1 MKKYAVIVAGG
12 SGSRMGGPMP
22 KQFLLLQ
29 GKTVLWH
36 TLKVFLDAYE
46 DMEIILVL
54 PSEHL
59 ETGRRILAT
68 AEADASI
75 REGVSFPDRLR
86 KVRVVAGG
94 TTRFHSVQNGLRV
107 IEEDIVRRAP
117 QLIEEDAVVF
127 VHDGVRCLLT
137 KALVHR
143 CYEQALRLGSAIPV
157 VDSKDSVRLMTP
169 EGNEAVD
176 RSRVKLVQTPQTFL
190 SSLLLPAYRLEYRE
204 DFTDEATVVEASGHA
219 IHLGEGEVNNIKIT
233 MPVDLV
239 MAESLLGNSL

>member
-12 SGSRMGGPMP
+12 SGSRMGGPTP

-29 GKTVLWH
+29 GKTVLSH
-36 TLKVFLDAYE
+36 TLKVFLEAYE

-54 PSEHL
+54 PPAHL
-59 ETGRRILAT
+59 ETGRRVLA
-68 AEADASI
+68 AMEEDVSV
-75 REGVSFPDRLR
+75 REGPSFQDRLR
-86 KVRVVAGG
+86 SVRVVAGG
-94 TTRFHSVQNGLRV
+94 VTRFHSVQNGLRL
-107 IEEDIVRRAP
+107 IEADFVRRGP
-117 QLIEEDAVVF
+117 RLIEEDAVVF

-157 VDSKDSVRLMTP
+157 VDSKDSVRLMTL

-176 RSRVKLVQTPQTFL
+176 RSRIKLVQTPQTFL
-190 SSLLLPAYRLEYRE
+190 SSLLLPAFALEYKE
-204 DFTDEATVVEASGHA
+204 AFTDEATVVEANGHA
-219 IHLGEGEVNNIKIT
+219 IHLVEGEVNNIKIT

-239 MAESLLGNSL
+239 MAEALLGERG

>member
-12 SGSRMGGPMP
+12 SGSRMGGPTP

-29 GKTVLWH
+29 GKTVLSH
-36 TLKVFLDAYE
+36 TLRVFLDAYE

-54 PSEHL
+54 PSAHL
-59 ETGRRILAT
+59 ETGRRVLAVM
-68 AEADASI
+68 EEDASI
-75 REGVSFPDRLR
+75 REGVSFQDRLR

-94 TTRFHSVQNGLRV
+94 DTRFHSVQNGLRV
-107 IEEDIVRRAP
+107 IEEDTVRRAP
-117 QLIEEDAVVF
+117 QLIEEDVVIF

-157 VDSKDSVRLMTP
+157 VDSKDSVRLMTL

-176 RSRVKLVQTPQTFL
+176 RSRVRLVQTPQTFL
-190 SSLLLPAYRLEYRE
+190 SSLLLPAYKLEYRE
-204 DFTDEATVVEASGHA
+204 AFTDEATVVEADGHA
-219 IHLGEGEVNNIKIT
+219 IHLVEGEVNNIKIT
-233 MPVDLV
+233 MPVDLA
-239 MAESLLGNSL
+239 MAESLLEGRG